1 MNITTNQS
9 VFIENIF
16 KIEYKL
22 NDIFSSKE
30 YDNFL
35 DSNKTKDTLQDYIKF
50 LIAKI
55 VFNDFNGTEVIPN
68 NSNIQSLWSYHAC
81 NHPIQYQDM
90 CKKICPD
97 GQFIYYS
104 DHNEHPY
111 SPISQTPNVFCKK
124 SSFSNLN
131 APEFF
136 EKIKAF
142 STSSSS
148 SAPEYKKPSI
158 DQMIIKNKFEQ
169 DWKNN
174 EPIYPRYWP
183 HGISPTEGK
192 ITGEVKWYDT
202 DKGYGFISPEFP
214 HSIML
219 AGDDIFVHQSS
230 IHAPGF
236 RSLRKGEWVE
246 FRTVEE
252 RGKVK
257 AIDVSGPQGMYVQG
271 ALKPKSKPK
280 PKTPKQNNSCWIQ
293 KIKRCQI

>member
-35 DSNKTKDTLQDYIKF
+35 DSNKTKDTLQEYIKF

-55 VFNDFNGTEVIPN
+55 VFNDFNGTEVLPN
-68 NSNIQSLWSYHAC
+68 NSKIQSLWSYHAC
-81 NHPIQYQDM
+81 NHTRLYQDM

-104 DHNEHPY
+104 DHNEHPFDPPAQALNMY
-111 SPISQTPNVFCKK
+111 RKK
-124 SSFSNLN
+124 SSFSNRS

-136 EKIKAF
+136 VPLARSDKTF
-142 STSSSS
+142 STSSYSGSS
-148 SAPEYKKPSI
+148 VTEPEYKKPSI

-174 EPIYPRYWP
+174 EPFYPRYWP
-183 HGISPTEGK
+183 NGLSPTEGK
-192 ITGEVKWYDT
+192 FTGKVQWYDT
-202 DKGYGFISPEFP
+202 NKGYGFISPEYPF
-214 HSIML
+214 SV
-219 AGDDIFVHQSS
+219 GCDNIFVHQSS

-236 RSLRKGEWVE
+236 RSLRNGEWVE

-271 ALKPKSKPK
+271 ALKPK
-280 PKTPKQNNSCWIQ
+280 PKTKDT
-293 KIKRCQI
+293 

>member
-1 MNITTNQS
+1 MNTITNKS

-35 DSNKTKDTLQDYIKF
+35 DSNKTKDTLQEYIKF

-81 NHPIQYQDM
+81 NHPRQYQDM

-104 DHNEHPY
+104 DHNEHPFDPGAQALNMY
-111 SPISQTPNVFCKK
+111 CKK
-124 SSFSNLN
+124 SSFSNRS

-136 EKIKAF
+136 VPLARSDKTF

-148 SAPEYKKPSI
+148 SEPEYKKQSI
-158 DQMIIKNKFEQ
+158 DQIIIKNKFEQ

-174 EPIYPRYWP
+174 EPFYPRYWP
-183 HGISPTEGK
+183 SGISPTKGK
-192 ITGEVKWYDT
+192 FAGEVKWYDT
-202 DKGYGFISPEFP
+202 NKGYGFISPEYP
-214 HSIML
+214 HSVTA

-236 RSLRKGEWVE
+236 RSLRNGEWVE

-280 PKTPKQNNSCWIQ
+280 TKTPKQNPYY
-293 KIKRCQI
+293 

>member
-1 MNITTNQS
+1 MNISTNQS

-30 YDNFL
+30 YENFL
-35 DSNKTKDTLQDYIKF
+35 DSNKTKDTLQEYIKF

-68 NSNIQSLWSYHAC
+68 NSKIQSLWSYHAC
-81 NHPIQYQDM
+81 NHPRQYQDM

-111 SPISQTPNVFCKK
+111 PPISQTPNVFRKK
-124 SSFSNLN
+124 SSFSNRS

-136 EKIKAF
+136 VPLARSDIPF
-142 STSSSS
+142 SSSSSS

-158 DQMIIKNKFEQ
+158 DQIIIKNKFEQ

-174 EPIYPRYWP
+174 EPFYPRYWP

-192 ITGEVKWYDT
+192 IAAKVKWYDT
-202 DKGYGFISPEFP
+202 NKGYGFISAEFP
-214 HSIML
+214 H
-219 AGDDIFVHQSS
+219 AGYAEDDDIFVHQSS

-236 RSLRKGEWVE
+236 RSLRNGEWVE

-280 PKTPKQNNSCWIQ
+280 TPKQ
-293 KIKRCQI
+293 KPYY